1 MVCNALMV
9 QLQAGSWP
17 WPVMRWSSWQWW
29 QRWGRPSQRRQSTW
43 PAQWSSLLSNTCPI
57 KQSNTKEL
65 AELAICS
72 RAIVLLSSKVGGTT
86 HSFWISSTL
95 LPSLTCF
102 TFSFSILSPK
112 FSIFSWVQAG
122 NSDWCS
128 LSRVCQLT
136 DALNYTNTWLPDF
149 FYKYLYFY
157 TMHRCISF
165 LFVLY
170 FYTALHTVSY
180 CDSECSDSIRS

>member
-1 MVCNALMV
+1 MHSWFSFRQVAGRGQLWGGLLDSDGKGEGDHHREGSPHDLHSEVVYFPTFV
-9 QLQAGSWP
+9 QA
-17 WPVMRWSSWQWW
+17 
-29 QRWGRPSQRRQSTW
+29 
-43 PAQWSSLLSNTCPI
+43 

-102 TFSFSILSPK
+102 TFSFSILSSK
-112 FSIFSWVQAG
+112 FSIFSWIQAG

-149 FYKYLYFY
+149 FYKYLYFC